1 MSVRERM
8 LSLLE
13 NVFPSGGP
21 VGAPVT
27 HPTTDALPPRRKRP
41 SKGAKVRGLPGL
53 DVKDFKAPQGPTRAS
68 RSWDWVGE
76 ASAASPTAVS
86 GRQGTT
92 KSIGSFGYP
101 FIGMPKG
108 KEMFVQTLK
117 KLRSRAP
124 GKIPNTG
131 QPPIPKAGTAN

>member
-1 MSVRERM
+1 M
-8 LSLLE
+8 LGLLE

-27 HPTTDALPPRRKRP
+27 HPTTDAAPPRRKRA
-41 SKGAKVRGLPGL
+41 SKLTKIRGLPGL
-53 DVKDFKAPQGPTRAS
+53 EVKDFRQPQGPTRAS
-68 RSWDWVGE
+68 RPWTWVGE
-76 ASAASPTAVS
+76 ASAASPMAVS

-108 KEMFVQTLK
+108 KAIFMQTLK
-117 KLRSRAP
+117 KLRSQAP
-124 GKIPNTG
+124 KKIPNVG
-131 QPPIPKAGTAN
+131 QSTIPKAGTAN